1 VTERQSLP
9 QNRQEGLMVETVET
23 EVLVYDVE
31 RAQANCLNQTAALVW
46 QNADGKTSVP
56 QLAQKLSQELSAP
69 VDEGVVWYALDQLN
83 KKHLLQ
89 GEFHVPA
96 QMGNSRREFLKR
108 AALVGAVV
116 AVPAVVAM
124 VAPTAAQAATCVA
137 SGQACTSGPN
147 CCSTVCI
154 VGFCA

>member
-1 VTERQSLP
+1 
-9 QNRQEGLMVETVET
+9 MVETVET

-46 QNADGKTSVP
+46 QNADGKTTVP
-56 QLAQKLSQELSAP
+56 QLAQKLSKELSAP

-89 GEFHVPA
+89 GEFQIPSQVGTP
-96 QMGNSRREFLKR
+96 SRREFLKR

-124 VAPTAAQAATCVA
+124 VAPTPAQAATCLA
-137 SGQACTSGPN
+137 SGQPCTSGPG
-147 CCSTVCI
+147 CCSTICV